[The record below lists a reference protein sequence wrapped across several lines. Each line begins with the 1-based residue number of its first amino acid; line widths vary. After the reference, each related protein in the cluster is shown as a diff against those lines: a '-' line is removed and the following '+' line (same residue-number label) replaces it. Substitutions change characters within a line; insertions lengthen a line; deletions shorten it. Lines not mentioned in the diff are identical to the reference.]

1 MASDRD
7 DAHDAGADT
16 AEPPSLT
23 SPPSHESELHTAIGL
38 DTEAASE
45 AHDGVGIA
53 VGDAIGAGLRLADV
67 AAAGNAVGVRVG
79 DDVGVDGVNVDAP
92 ARVPSPS
99 SRRSNWSTS
108 LYWTPKNIGDWAA
121 DASSWGRV
129 HLPPA
134 YMLRIRHVHDAIRAA
149 SADDEGG
156 VTMWIHR

>member
-1 MASDRD
+1 MATDHD
-7 DAHDAGADT
+7 DAHDAVADT
-16 AEPPSLT
+16 AEPPFLT

-38 DTEAASE
+38 DTEAGSE
-45 AHDGVGIA
+45 AHNG
-53 VGDAIGAGLRLADV
+53 VGDALSAGLRLADV
-67 AAAGNAVGVRVG
+67 AAAGNAVGVRIG
-79 DDVGVDGVNVDAP
+79 DDVGVDDVNVDAP
-92 ARVPSPS
+92 ARVPSPT

-108 LYWTPKNIGDWAA
+108 LYWTPKNIGDWTA

-149 SADDEGG
+149 SADDGGG